1 MKRIVVLF
9 NLKQGADRADY
20 ENWAK
25 STDLPTVNG
34 LSSVERFSVH
44 KATGLLGR
52 DEPSPYEYI
61 EIIDVND
68 MGTFG
73 DEVATDTMRKV
84 AGEFQAFADAP
95 LFILT
100 DLLG

>member
-9 NLKQGADRADY
+9 NLKDGADRTDY

-34 LSSVERFSVH
+34 LSSVDRFTVH
-44 KATGLLGR
+44 KAAGLLGR
-52 DEPSPYEYI
+52 DEPPPYEYI

-68 MGTFG
+68 MVTFG
-73 DEVATDTMRKV
+73 DEVAMDTMRKV
-84 AGEFQAFADAP
+84 AGEFQAFAESP

-100 DLLG
+100 DPLE